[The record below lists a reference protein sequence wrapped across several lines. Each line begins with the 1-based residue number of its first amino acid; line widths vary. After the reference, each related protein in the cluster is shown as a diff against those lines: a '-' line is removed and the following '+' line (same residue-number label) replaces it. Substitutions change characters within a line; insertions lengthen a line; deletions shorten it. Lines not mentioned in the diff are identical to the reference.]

1 MRVMS
6 KKEVLNIKKRWG
18 LYYGEPYKLDEY
30 DRKILLELQDNSRQ
44 SLQDLHLKIKLS
56 RDAIRNRIDK
66 MIKAQV
72 ILGFSLTLNHPKVG
86 FPIISYVLLAL
97 ENVKPEA
104 EENFIKYLRTQPKII
119 YAASLIGK
127 WDYVLYVAA
136 RNPGDFSTILK
147 GLRTNFPDLI
157 KDYETFTVL
166 EEFKYEEVNTAI

>member
-1 MRVMS
+1 MVR
-6 KKEVLNIKKRWG
+6 KEVLKIKKRWG

-30 DRKILLELQDNSRQ
+30 DRKILLELQDNARQ
-44 SLQDLHLKIKLS
+44 TLQDLSQKIKLS

-66 MIKAQV
+66 MIKADV
-72 ILGFSLTLNHPKVG
+72 ILGFTITLNHPKVG

-97 ENVKPEA
+97 QNAPQQ
-104 EENFIKYLRTQPKII
+104 EEERFIKYLRNQPKII

-147 GLRTNFPDLI
+147 ELRTNFPDLI

>member
-1 MRVMS
+1 MAR
-6 KKEVLNIKKRWG
+6 KEVMNIKKRWG
-18 LYYGEPYKLDEY
+18 LYYGEPYKLDEF

-56 RDAIRNRIDK
+56 RDAIRHRIDK
-66 MIKAQV
+66 MIKSDI
-72 ILGFSLTLNHPKVG
+72 ILGFTITLNHPKVG
-86 FPIISYVLLAL
+86 FPIISYVLIAL

-104 EENFIKYLRTQPKII
+104 EERFIKYLRNSQKII

-136 RNPGDFSTILK
+136 RNPGDFAEILRD
-147 GLRTNFPDLI
+147 LRTNFPDLI